1 MLIKKSGLS
10 RIFKILFALFI
21 ASLCMSG
28 CLEKATGPM
37 QERASEPNDQLP
49 GYRLQMDYDV
59 ELSSDLFRLQGDL
72 LLPGAANLGYIL
84 LNASLQKE
92 ESPIFS
98 TKYLLMQVEPNREY
112 GFEICRS
119 CRLES
124 GEYDCILKAEAP
136 QGIIAEEVR
145 KVRLEGSGDRLEG
158 WSQAEETAFWRMIEE
173 YEREGDEREGDESVE
188 AESEE
193 IEGEENKNDEEMEG
207 EAAGDEGGLQEGA
220 GRGDDAKVDDAGKE
234 SLGKPSYSESSSIAL
249 FSGYRARDDE
259 DGISS
264 REESLVGSKSSRK
277 YHRPDCRFAQK
288 IKPEN
293 LISFSGVED
302 ARREGYL
309 PCKVCNP

>member
-173 YEREGDEREGDESVE
+173 YEREGDERERDESVG

-207 EAAGDEGGLQEGA
+207 GAAGDERGLQEGA
-220 GRGDDAKVDDAGKE
+220 GGGDDAKVDDAGKE

>member
-1 MLIKKSGLS
+1 
-10 RIFKILFALFI
+10 
-21 ASLCMSG
+21 
-28 CLEKATGPM
+28 M
-37 QERASEPNDQLP
+37 QERASELSDQLP
-49 GYRLQMDYDV
+49 DSRLQMDYDV
-59 ELSSDLFRLQGDL
+59 ELSRDLFRLQGDL
-72 LLPGAANLGYIL
+72 FLPGAANMGYIL

-98 TKYLLMQVEPNREY
+98 TKYLLMQIEPNREY

-136 QGIIAEEVR
+136 QGIMAEEVR

-173 YEREGDEREGDESVE
+173 YEREGDERERDESVG

-207 EAAGDEGGLQEGA
+207 EAAGDEGGLQECA
-220 GRGDDAKVDDAGKE
+220 GGGDDAKVDDAGKE
-234 SLGKPSYSESSSIAL
+234 SPGKPSYSESSSIAL